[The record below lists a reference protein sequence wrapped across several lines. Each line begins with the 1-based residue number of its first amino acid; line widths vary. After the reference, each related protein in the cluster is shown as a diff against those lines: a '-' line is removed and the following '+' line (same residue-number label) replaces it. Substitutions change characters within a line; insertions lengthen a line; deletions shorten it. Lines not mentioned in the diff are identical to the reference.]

1 MVENGPPGDAPMIP
15 LPRRCHAERRTVRQL
30 RARLRRARA
39 ALDARAAFVAATSH
53 ELREPMNGVI
63 GMLRLLLDTK
73 LSTEQH
79 AWAVAALDS
88 AEALLTVINDI
99 LDLSRIDSG
108 KLELASLD
116 FDPAGLVRRV
126 VDTLQPRARAKGVPL
141 LCTVAPAAPRVVR
154 GDPGRLR
161 QVLLNLLGNALK
173 FTEHGRVEVGLD
185 RLPGRAGR
193 LGVRLTISDTGAG
206 ISADLLAGLGR
217 GPAAQSPALVRR
229 FGGSG
234 LGLLVTH
241 GLVRRMGGTLALTS
255 RVGQGTRAVL
265 ELPFEPP
272 QGAAGP
278 GAAPASLAGRRLLIA
293 DREGRLRDRLQ
304 ETALRWGLE
313 VRSAA
318 SGEAALAALREALR
332 RAAPF
337 DAALLDADL
346 ADGGAHAVAEA
357 WRAEP
362 GHAATQLIIT
372 ASSGLRG
379 DAARA
384 EAAGFQAY
392 LPRPVDDE
400 TLLACLIRLFGGG
413 ETGLLTRHQLGQPVD
428 VLVVDDNPVNVRLA
442 TTVLEKEG
450 HRVASAAD
458 GLEAVAAVRRGR
470 FAVVLMDVQMPRL
483 DGLEATRRIRAFRDR
498 ARASVP
504 IVALTA
510 DAMAGDDRRCLDA
523 GMDDYLTKP
532 FDRSRLVGTVA
543 LWAARRRAAT
553 EAAPAHAETRA
564 ATEAAPAHSKTRAAG
579 RSATGRV
586 SRRGSARR
594 AP

>member
-1 MVENGPPGDAPMIP
+1 M
-15 LPRRCHAERRTVRQL
+15 HRQL
-30 RARLRRARA
+30 RARLRRARE

-73 LSTEQH
+73 LTTEQH
-79 AWAVAALDS
+79 AWAVTALDS
-88 AEALLTVINDI
+88 AESLLTVINDI

-108 KLELASLD
+108 KLELAALD
-116 FDPAGLVRRV
+116 FDLAGLVRRV
-126 VDTLQPRARAKGVPL
+126 ADTLEPRARAKGVPVI
-141 LCTVAPAAPRVVR
+141 CTIAPAAPRVVR

-161 QVLLNLLGNALK
+161 QVLLNLLGNAVK
-173 FTEHGRVEVGLD
+173 FTEHGRIEVALD
-185 RLPGRAGR
+185 RLPGQAG
-193 LGVRLTISDTGAG
+193 GHGARLTVSDTGAG
-206 ISADLLAGLGR
+206 ISAGLLAELGR
-217 GPAAQSPALVRR
+217 APAAQSPTFVRR

-241 GLVRRMGGTLALTS
+241 GLVRRMGGTLALSS

-265 ELPFEPP
+265 ALPFEPP
-272 QGAAGP
+272 QGVPQAG
-278 GAAPASLAGRRLLIA
+278 GAPASLAGRRLLIA
-293 DREGRLRDRLQ
+293 DREGKLRDRLQ
-304 ETALRWGLE
+304 EAALRWGLE

-318 SGEAALAALREALR
+318 SGDAALGLLREALT

-346 ADGGAHAVAEA
+346 PDGDAHAVAAA
-357 WRAEP
+357 WRAQP
-362 GHAATQLIIT
+362 GHAATQLIIS

-392 LPRPVDDE
+392 LPRPVDEE
-400 TLLACLIRLFGGG
+400 TLLACLVRLFGGG
-413 ETGLLTRHQLGQPVD
+413 GESGLLTRHQLGEPVE

-450 HRVASAAD
+450 HRVQAAAD

-483 DGLEATRRIRAFRDR
+483 DGLEATKRIRAFRDR

-510 DAMAGDDRRCLDA
+510 DAMAGDARRCLDA

-543 LWAARRRAAT
+543 LWAARRRAVGL
-553 EAAPAHAETRA
+553 AAPTAVGNRA
-564 ATEAAPAHSKTRAAG
+564 ATARI
-579 RSATGRV
+579 

>member
-1 MVENGPPGDAPMIP
+1 MVEKGSPGHAPMTLARDPCRGGRQTI
-15 LPRRCHAERRTVRQL
+15 VQL
-30 RARLRRARA
+30 RARLRRTRQ

-88 AEALLTVINDI
+88 AESLLTVINDI

-108 KLELASLD
+108 RLELAALD

-126 VDTLQPRARAKGVPL
+126 VDTLQPRARAKGVPVI
-141 LCTVAPAAPRVVR
+141 CTVAPAAPRVVR

-161 QVLLNLLGNALK
+161 QALLNLVGNAVK
-173 FTEHGRVEVGLD
+173 FTEHGRIEVALD
-185 RLPGRAGR
+185 RLPGRNAAFG
-193 LGVRLTISDTGAG
+193 LQLTVSDTGAG
-206 ISADLLAGLGR
+206 IPAELLAELGR

-241 GLVRRMGGTLALTS
+241 GLVRRMGGRLELTS

-265 ELPFEPP
+265 TLPLERP
-272 QGAAGP
+272 QATPLGA
-278 GAAPASLAGRRLLIA
+278 AAPASLAGRRLLIA
-293 DREGRLRDRLQ
+293 DREGTLRDRLQ

-318 SGEAALAALREALR
+318 SGAAAMALLREALE

-346 ADGGAHAVAEA
+346 PDGDAHAIAAA
-357 WRAEP
+357 WRALP
-362 GHAATQLIIT
+362 GHAATQLIIS

-384 EAAGFQAY
+384 ETAGFQAY

-400 TLLACLIRLFGGG
+400 TLLACLVRLFGGG
-413 ETGLLTRHQLGQPVD
+413 GAIGLVTRHQLSEPVD

-450 HRVASAAD
+450 HRVESAAD
-458 GLEAVAAVRRGR
+458 GLEALAAVRRGR

-483 DGLEATRRIRAFRDR
+483 DGLEATRRIRALRDR

-543 LWAARRRAAT
+543 LWAARRRAAG
-553 EAAPAHAETRA
+553 EAARAGVGAPAAG
-564 ATEAAPAHSKTRAAG
+564 EAARG
-579 RSATGRV
+579 RGRTA
-586 SRRGSARR
+586 RG
-594 AP
+594 P